1 MDLHEEKPCEAG
13 PSDELAYEVKCRLI
27 ERSIIE
33 VSASTI
39 FQGNIFSPRYIEH
52 LNGDFFIMHDRVSLS
67 IVAISEEKNVIAAL
81 FVADFSR
88 ELEAKLMGCYDLN
101 DKNIDENTS

>member
-1 MDLHEEKPCEAG
+1 
-13 PSDELAYEVKCRLI
+13 
-27 ERSIIE
+27 
-33 VSASTI
+33 
-39 FQGNIFSPRYIEH
+39 
-52 LNGDFFIMHDRVSLS
+52 MHDRVSLS
-67 IVAISEEKNVIAAL
+67 IVAISEEKNVMAAL